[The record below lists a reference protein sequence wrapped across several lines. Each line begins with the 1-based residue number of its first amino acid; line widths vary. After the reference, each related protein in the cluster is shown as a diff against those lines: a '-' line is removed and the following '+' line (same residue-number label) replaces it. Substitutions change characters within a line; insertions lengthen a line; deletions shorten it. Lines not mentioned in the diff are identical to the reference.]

1 MKKTIVLLALFI
13 GLNSLNSC
21 KMITANKQENV
32 VLAGTEWVLVKVGD
46 RKFEK
51 LEGMR
56 SENIGLSFQE
66 DSFGSSDGCNGLG
79 GEFKQDKNSIEMT
92 NIRSTRMYC
101 EGIMDQLYN
110 VPFMSVTS
118 FEVKNNELKLLDAS
132 NKVVAVFKK
141 K

>member
-1 MKKTIVLLALFI
+1 MKKTILLLAFMM
-13 GLNSLNSC
+13 SLISLTSC
-21 KMITANKQENV
+21 KMIKSETKQDV
-32 VLAGTEWVLVKVGD
+32 VLTGTEWVLVSIGD

-56 SENIGLSFQE
+56 AETIGLSFLE

-79 GEFKQDKNSIEMT
+79 GTFKQDGHNIEMT

-101 EGIMDQLYN
+101 KNIMDKLYN
-110 VPFMSVTS
+110 IPFMSVTS

-132 NKVVAVFKK
+132 KKVVATFKK